1 MTDRNK
7 NITLPQTS
15 FTSGNKAIIFIITQI
30 TMTNTLNQDQT
41 FPITEQPVADSVTIT
56 VLGVYSTTNNGFKE
70 IYFDGKEGKGF
81 FLQ

>member
-1 MTDRNK
+1 
-7 NITLPQTS
+7 
-15 FTSGNKAIIFIITQI
+15 
-30 TMTNTLNQDQT
+30 MTNTLNQDQT

-56 VLGVYSTTNNGFKE
+56 VLDVYSTTNNGFKE